1 VSTSLQPK
9 DSLIKKLN
17 EDLNDLETEFDRQ
30 LLEQRQLEA
39 QIVSRRQKAGIL
51 AQETEELKAQ
61 VREKDAQIR
70 RFTSDVHH
78 LVTEET
84 DLSVWPR
91 EIRRLYHQ
99 HVEGDL
105 RGQGRLPLEDMLRQ
119 MRVVER
125 QVTSLAAK
133 GNQIRA
139 MGKLDLQ
146 TKANENATLV
156 QELNQLRMLKSSLQR
171 K

>member
-1 VSTSLQPK
+1 MV
-9 DSLIKKLN
+9 
-17 EDLNDLETEFDRQ
+17 
-30 LLEQRQLEA
+30 
-39 QIVSRRQKAGIL
+39 G
-51 AQETEELKAQ
+51 
-61 VREKDAQIR
+61 
-70 RFTSDVHH
+70 
-78 LVTEET
+78 
-84 DLSVWPR
+84 
-91 EIRRLYHQ
+91 
-99 HVEGDL
+99 
-105 RGQGRLPLEDMLRQ
+105 DMLRQ

-171 K
+171 KVRDLSSRLSTLVPGTEKGAIKGGQATAQLPSPPPALGAVTGPPPGMPGPRQNTSSRELLEDAPSPVLKQPVQLAPVGSSSQEL